1 MFEVTDAEIKEE
13 NDGPDDHVLDASDE
27 NSDNEVKLFSEV
39 VTSDGVEIKVVL
51 VMYDAKVPIKVEKQ
65 EYSVGRLVISGGPI
79 KIKTYQ
85 PV

>member
-1 MFEVTDAEIKEE
+1 
-13 NDGPDDHVLDASDE
+13 
-27 NSDNEVKLFSEV
+27 

-51 VMYDAKVPIKVEKQ
+51 VMYFAKVPIKVEEQ

-85 PV
+85 PVKPGVLP